1 MAVPAG
7 MHNRLD
13 AIAVAERQA
22 VKTDQLTKKVGRR
35 RLQAFHVVGH
45 ITCYVVDASRA
56 ASSGAV
62 MEGGTQSTRLGSMEL
77 CPLPIGMDNDLRVPL
92 DLDAPVASTGT
103 HRSYALINTG
113 ANYPPLDTEACR
125 C

>member
-1 MAVPAG
+1 MSTAQEFTG
-7 MHNRLD
+7 
-13 AIAVAERQA
+13 E
-22 VKTDQLTKKVGRR
+22 VGRR

-77 CPLPIGMDNDLRVPL
+77 CPLPIGMDNDLRHSRRDVRKGPE
-92 DLDAPVASTGT
+92 PS
-103 HRSYALINTG
+103 
-113 ANYPPLDTEACR
+113 
-125 C
+125 